1 MRVDDGRDVDGVDLL
16 VQCHRRDGSYVKTRL
31 GISVWEET
39 VLVSS
44 TGYRTDVRIGQYFTF
59 PPRVSATP
67 NRESDTADLDTMTT
81 GNISGTVLV
90 TVDSLRADALDGT
103 DTRRSGS
110 FADLVDRGTT
120 FENAFAHG
128 NWTPFSF
135 PSILGA
141 NHVFASDGGI
151 GVGDGPTLAETLS
164 DAGVHTAGFNAA
176 NGFLTPYWGYDR
188 GFDTFETFTSDAGES
203 VYSRYLTAHPTV
215 QAWLQF
221 ASAPFRG
228 FVDRLRGR
236 DVDHVTNTSR
246 MNDLEAEAV
255 SFLESV
261 SEPFFLWVHYM
272 DVHTPYVPAPRYVT
286 EAAGGGIGALQMLR
300 THARAGLGRE
310 VGTSALADLRN
321 LYRGANYQ
329 VDESVGRLLD
339 ALERLGLREETLVV
353 FAGDHG
359 EEFQEHGH
367 LAHYPKLY
375 EELIHV
381 PLVVD
386 HPEVD
391 GGSVDVPVGLDA
403 VAPTIAGAMGAET
416 SAYRGESV
424 LGSVVDGEPLAGDP
438 VFSVAVRGESVTQ
451 QPIPRHR
458 DDGELLVSGRTRR
471 YTYILH
477 TESRRRELYDRERD
491 PDERENVWDEIGD
504 DPGPAELAAAT
515 ERYAAR
521 LGERGDAGAGQR
533 EGPPAEVDDRLK
545 ALGYQ

>member
-1 MRVDDGRDVDGVDLL
+1 
-16 VQCHRRDGSYVKTRL
+16 VKVFLT
-31 GISVWEET
+31 ISVWEGT
-39 VLVSS
+39 VFE
-44 TGYRTDVRIGQYFTF
+44 RTVGSPTDLRIGQYFTF
-59 PPRVSATP
+59 PPPVRSTP
-67 NRESDTADLDTMTT
+67 NCESDTVDTDTMTT

-90 TVDSLRADALDGT
+90 TVDSLRADALDGA

-110 FADLVDRGTT
+110 FADLADRGTT

-135 PSILGA
+135 PSILGSD
-141 NHVFASDGGI
+141 HVFAADGDI

-164 DAGVHTAGFNAA
+164 EVGVETAGFNAA

-188 GFDTFETFTSDAGES
+188 GFDAFETFTSDAGES

-215 QAWLQF
+215 QAWFQF

-228 FVDRLRGR
+228 FADRLRGR

-255 SFLESV
+255 SFLESA

-272 DVHTPYVPAPRYVT
+272 DVHTPYVPAPRYVK
-286 EAAGGGIGALQMLR
+286 EAAGGGVGALQMLR
-300 THARAGLGRE
+300 THVRAGLGRE
-310 VGTSALADLRN
+310 VGESALADLRN

-339 ALERLGLREETLVV
+339 ELERLGLREETLVV

-386 HPEVD
+386 HPDVD
-391 GGSVDVPVGLDA
+391 GGSLAQPVGLDA
-403 VAPTIAGAMGAET
+403 VAPTVAEAMGAET
-416 SAYRGESV
+416 SPYRGESL
-424 LGSVVDGEPLAGDP
+424 LGAVVDDEPLADDP
-438 VFSVAVRGESVTQ
+438 VFSVAVRGEHVTQ

-471 YTYILH
+471 YTYVYH
-477 TESRRRELYDRERD
+477 TESERRELYDRERD
-491 PDERENVWDEIGD
+491 PDERENVWDEVGE
-504 DPGPAELAAAT
+504 DPEPAELAAAT
-515 ERYAAR
+515 ERYASR
-521 LGERGDAGAGQR
+521 LGEREAGNADR
-533 EGPPAEVDDRLK
+533 EGPPSEVNDRLK